1 MVTSSENRE
10 SLSSGERAE
19 LVQALAEQRELLLI
33 TVRGLTD
40 AEAARR
46 TTASELTLLLDS
58 GFGGY
63 SCW

>member
-10 SLSSGERAE
+10 SLSSGECAE

-46 TTASELTLLLDS
+46 TTVSALTLVLDS
-58 GFGGY
+58 AFGGY